1 MVEYVMDLFLIS
13 IASWERWEEELEGRS
28 YEISSCLDSTSQSL
42 SNTLSKTL
50 CKLISSICDAIVG
63 NT

>member
-13 IASWERWEEELEGRS
+13 IASCKRWEEELEGRS
-28 YEISSCLDSTSQSL
+28 YEISCCLDSTSQAL
-42 SNTLSKTL
+42 SNTLSETL
-50 CKLISSICDAIVG
+50 CNLIASICDAIVG